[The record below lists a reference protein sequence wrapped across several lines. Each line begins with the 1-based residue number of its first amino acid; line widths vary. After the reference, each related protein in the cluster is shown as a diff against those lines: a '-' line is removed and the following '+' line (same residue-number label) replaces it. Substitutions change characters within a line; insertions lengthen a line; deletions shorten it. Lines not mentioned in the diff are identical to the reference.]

1 MSFQEIPTPGARA
14 DPDIAY
20 YNAVVVNSSVQTTQ
34 TVNDPAA
41 VFQDTRQAPSIRDT
55 SRYMV
60 AVQNFTMNGAT
71 KNLPVFIP
79 QINPQYISRTVT
91 DVVVTSQ
98 YITYT
103 VNTMLFETN
112 LATGLYVET
121 IQGLTPSSL
130 NFSVKQQVLATP
142 TIYSFTIANT
152 INAPVGTYSALTGT
166 ATYQDPSDINRTI
179 YSISFSIFDGTTY
192 FSSNQLVIWE
202 PENVASYTEIP
213 FSCLPVQAES
223 DYYYCY
229 TYTHWVALVNKALR
243 LAWQTCV
250 DDSGDFGTQ
259 CPFFEFD
266 CNTGL
271 FSLSQDAKTSMCPV
285 GVALP
290 APYSVTFAPTGA
302 YNAGEFS
309 FVGMNSNMEG
319 LLTNF
324 NSTFF
329 GPTKTIKSIGAAP
342 DLPEVVL
349 DFGLTNLDNSNTT
362 TGDNAVGTALRTVNG
377 PSSFAL
383 QNPFTLADEAST
395 FVRMTQDYVS
405 TGSLWSPIASFV
417 FVTSQIPV
425 RTEDNAPPITL
436 GASNTG
442 SGPAK
447 NAFQKVLIEVPINA
461 ITADL
466 WRGFVLYEPLVPTF
480 SSLDPVHDGLT
491 QLDVSVFWRNRLTNS
506 LIPIRLYNE
515 GTLSFRLQFRRK
527 GMTF

>member
-1 MSFQEIPTPGARA
+1 MSFQEIPTPGAKA
-14 DPDIAY
+14 DPDIVY
-20 YNAVVVNSSVQTTQ
+20 YNAVIVNSTVSTTQ
-34 TVNDPAA
+34 TVGDPSI

-55 SRYMV
+55 SKYMV
-60 AVQNFTMNGAT
+60 AVDNFTMNGAT
-71 KNLPVFIP
+71 KNLPLFIP
-79 QINPQYISRTVT
+79 QINPAIVSRNVT
-91 DVVVTSQ
+91 DVVVTSE

-103 VNTMLFETN
+103 VDVNLFPTN
-112 LATGLYVET
+112 LATGLIIDEVN
-121 IQGLTPSSL
+121 GLVPSSL
-130 NFSVKQQVLATP
+130 NFTIDQKVLATP

-152 INAPVGTYSALTGT
+152 FNAPVGTYNGLAGGV
-166 ATYQDPSDINRTI
+166 AYQDPSDINRTI
-179 YSISFSIFDGTTY
+179 YSVTFSINDGTTD
-192 FSSNQLVIWE
+192 FSSTQLVFWE
-202 PENVASYTEIP
+202 PENIASYTEIP
-213 FSCLPVQAES
+213 FSCLPVQAET

-229 TYTHWVALVNKALR
+229 TYTHWVTLLNKALR

-250 DDSGDFGTQ
+250 DASTGFGTQ

-290 APYSVTFAPTGA
+290 APYSVTFPPTGA

-319 LLTNF
+319 LMSNF
-324 NSTFF
+324 NSTYF
-329 GPTKTIKSIGAAP
+329 GPNKEMNGIGGAP
-342 DLPEVVL
+342 FLPEVVF
-349 DFGLTNLDNSNTT
+349 DFGLTDLDNATPT
-362 TGDNAVGTALRTVNG
+362 TGNNAVGTALRTVGG

-383 QNPFTLADEAST
+383 QNPFTLADEVST

-405 TGSLWSPIASFV
+405 TGSLWSPCSSFV

-436 GASNTG
+436 GSSNTG
-442 SGPAK
+442 GGPAK
-447 NAFQKVLIEVPINA
+447 NAFQKVLIEVPLNA
-461 ITADL
+461 VTADI
-466 WRGFVLYEPLVPTF
+466 WRGFVLYQPLIPTF

-506 LIPIRLYNE
+506 LIPLRLYNE
-515 GTLSFRLQFRRK
+515 GTLAFRLLFRRK
-527 GMTF
+527 GISY